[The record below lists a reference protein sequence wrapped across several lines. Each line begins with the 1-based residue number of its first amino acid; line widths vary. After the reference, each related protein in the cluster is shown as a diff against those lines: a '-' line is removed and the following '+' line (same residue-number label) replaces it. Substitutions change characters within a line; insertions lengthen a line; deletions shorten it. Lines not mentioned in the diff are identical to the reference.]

1 VKENVVAFVV
11 STSNKIDEYTDT
23 FPELV
28 ADAAVTVKVDALAV
42 ATAYAAVTA
51 LPEVMVY
58 HSRSPAVKLFAMV
71 TVITVVVCE

>member
-11 STSNKIDEYTDT
+11 STSNRIDEYTDT

-42 ATAYAAVTA
+42 AIAYAALTA
-51 LPEVMVY
+51 LPEVMVNQT
-58 HSRSPAVKLFAMV
+58 RSPTVKLFAMV